1 MIVAALSWWLASS
14 LLGIVALPIIW
25 RLFSSLPDR
34 GYGFSRAFG
43 LIAAGYILWL
53 GASLGALQNTLG
65 GALTAILVVAGFA
78 FGLGYGQRRELLH
91 WIRANWRMIVV
102 MELLFLFAFAFW
114 AFVRA
119 NNPEIEGTEKPMEIA
134 FLNAI
139 LRSEGFPPND
149 PWLSGYAISYY
160 YFGYVLLAFLTR
172 VTNVSSSV
180 AFNLGSSLWFAF
192 SFLGAYALLYNL
204 ISARQ
209 KSPRLAAPLLGPL
222 FVVIS
227 GNLEGFLEFLHARH
241 VFWSQ
246 TTSGEFVS
254 SFWTWLNLENLL
266 DPPLT
271 EIAWIPS
278 RHWWWWRA
286 SRVIRDINLQG
297 VPIGV
302 EPIDEFPFFS
312 FLLADNHPHVLALPF
327 VLMAVAFALN
337 IFLAGKSP
345 SFQLGEFKLSPKL
358 QTGAKIIV
366 TLAILILGASHISN
380 AALTGVPFS
389 VAALDALKAMV
400 LAGILVWVLGVV
412 IRLLSGAVPSAL
424 PKGAFWFGAWLFGGL
439 LFLNTWDFPIY
450 FSLLLVTLWWTVR
463 SEAPFVI
470 LKRLGMT
477 AVGLTV
483 MGVLFYLP
491 WYPGFASQAGGILPN
506 MVFST
511 RLPHFLVMFS
521 PSFIPVALW
530 MIGRI
535 RPGFHRA
542 QLAWVAS
549 IGIGVPLMLMLLSW
563 SLGIAMAVILNRQDP
578 VALSGILS
586 LMGSDSMQG
595 VFGGSLLRLLTRSWT
610 SWVLGLLIAAV
621 TLVIMRVDNH
631 SETMQEGGDTPWPF
645 VALLIGIGAL
655 LVLGPEYLYLKDQFG
670 SRMNTIFKFY
680 FAAWNLWGIAAAYAT
695 YALWSRTR
703 RMHWGW
709 AVIAIIPLLLGMFY
723 PLMATVTKTA
733 GFSSPNGKTL
743 DGAAFISLRNP
754 DDYVAMQ
761 FISTQLHDGVLVEAV
776 GGAYTYFGR
785 MSTFT
790 GVPTVL
796 GWPGH
801 ESQWRGGYV
810 EMGSRQAD
818 IDTLYRTRYW
828 DEAKGIMDR
837 YAIDYV
843 YVGALERMSYEPLYE
858 LKFEAHMDLIFQYGE
873 ARIYA
878 RRGEATP

>member
-1 MIVAALSWWLASS
+1 VIVAVLSWWLASS

-25 RLFSSLPDR
+25 RLFSKLPDR

-43 LIAAGYILWL
+43 VIAAGYILWL
-53 GASLGALQNTLG
+53 GASLGAFRNSLG
-65 GALTAILVVAGFA
+65 GALTAILVVAGLA
-78 FGLGYGQRRELLH
+78 LGLGYGQRKELLD
-91 WIRANWRMIVV
+91 WIRANWRMVVV
-102 MELLFLFAFAFW
+102 MELLFLIAFVFW

-119 NNPEIEGTEKPMEIA
+119 NNPELEGTEKPMEIA

-139 LRSEGFPPND
+139 LRSERFPPND

-160 YFGYVLLAFLTR
+160 YFGYVLLALLTR
-172 VTNVSSSV
+172 ITNVSSSV

-192 SFLGAYALLYNL
+192 SVLGAYALLYNL

-209 KSPRLAAPLLGPL
+209 KSPRLTAPLLGPL

-241 VFWSQ
+241 IFWSQ
-246 TTSGEFVS
+246 DASGVSVS

-266 DPPLT
+266 NPPLG
-271 EIAWIPS
+271 EMSWVPN

-286 SRVIRDINLQG
+286 SRVIRDINLHG
-297 VPIGV
+297 ESTGI

-327 VLMAVAFALN
+327 ILMAVAFALN

-345 SFQLGEFKLSPKL
+345 DFRLGGFKLSPKL
-358 QTGAKIIV
+358 QSGAKI
-366 TLAILILGASHISN
+366 TAALAILLLGASRIGI
-380 AALTGVPFS
+380 AALTGLPFS
-389 VAALDALKAMV
+389 ASV
-400 LAGILVWVLGVV
+400 LEGLRVMILACALVWVLSGL
-412 IRLLSGAVPSAL
+412 IRFLSGELPSAL
-424 PKGAFWFGAWLFGGL
+424 PKEAFWFGAWLFGGL

-450 FSLLLVTLWWTVR
+450 FSLLLVTLWWTGR
-463 SEAPFVI
+463 SEAPVVV
-470 LKRLGMT
+470 LKRLGLT

-521 PSFIPVALW
+521 PAFIPIVLW

-535 RPGFHRA
+535 RRGFHRA
-542 QLAWVAS
+542 ELAWVAS
-549 IGIGVPLMLMLLSW
+549 IGVGVPLMLMLLSW
-563 SLGIAMAVILNRQDP
+563 ALGIAMAVILNRQDP
-578 VALSGILS
+578 VALSGMLNHI
-586 LMGSDSMQG
+586 GSDSVQG
-595 VFGGSLLRLLTRSWT
+595 VFRGSLMRLLTRSWT

-621 TLVIMRVDNH
+621 MLVLMRVDNR
-631 SETMQEGGDTPWPF
+631 SGTTQEGGDTPWPF
-645 VALLIGIGAL
+645 VVLLIGIGAL
-655 LVLGPEYLYLKDQFG
+655 LVLGPEYLYLRDQFG

-703 RMHWGW
+703 RMHLVW
-709 AVIAIIPLLLGMFY
+709 AVIAIIPVLLGMFY

-733 GFSSPNGKTL
+733 EFSPPNGRTL
-743 DGAAFISLRNP
+743 DGVAFISLRNP
-754 DDYVAMQ
+754 DDYIAMQ
-761 FISTQLHDGVLVEAV
+761 YINTQLTDGVLVEAV
-776 GGAYTYFGR
+776 GGSYTYFGR
-785 MSTFT
+785 MSAFT

-828 DEAKGIMDR
+828 DEAIGILDR

-843 YVGALERMSYEPLYE
+843 YVGALERISYEPLYE
-858 LKFEAHMDLIFQYGE
+858 QKFEAHMDLIFQYGE
-873 ARIYA
+873 ARIFA

>member
-1 MIVAALSWWLASS
+1 MIVPVLSWWLASS
-14 LLGIVALPIIW
+14 VLGIIAMPLIW
-25 RLFSSLPDR
+25 RLFSKLPDR

-43 LIAAGYILWL
+43 LLASGYILWL
-53 GASLGALQNTLG
+53 SASLGVFRNSLG
-65 GALTAILVVAGFA
+65 GALTAILIVAGLS
-78 FGLGYGQRRELLH
+78 FGLGYGQRKELLQ
-91 WIRANWRMIVV
+91 WVRANWRTIAV
-102 MELLFLFAFAFW
+102 MELLFLAAFAAW

-139 LRSEGFPPND
+139 LRSERFPPND

-172 VTNVSSSV
+172 ITNVTSSV

-192 SFLGAYALLYNL
+192 SVLGAYALLYNL
-204 ISARQ
+204 IGTRQ

-222 FVVIS
+222 FVIIC

-241 VFWSQ
+241 AFWSQ
-246 TTSGEFVS
+246 SASGEFVS
-254 SFWTWLNLENLL
+254 SFWTWLNLENLVS
-266 DPPLT
+266 PPLT
-271 EIAWIPS
+271 EASWIPS

-327 VLMAVAFALN
+327 VLMTVAYALN
-337 IFLAGKSP
+337 VFLADRP
-345 SFQLGEFKLSPKL
+345 ASFQLGEVRPSLKIQSSVKLI
-358 QTGAKIIV
+358 AA
-366 TLAILILGASHISN
+366 LAILLLGAGRISS
-380 AALTGVPFS
+380 AALAGIPFG
-389 VAALDALKAMV
+389 AAAVDALKVMI
-400 LAGILVWVLGVV
+400 LAGVLVWVLGVV
-412 IRLLSGAVPSAL
+412 IRLLSGAIPSAL
-424 PKGAFWFGAWLFGGL
+424 PKTTFWFGAWLFGGL

-450 FSLLLVTLWWTVR
+450 FSLLLVTLWWTGR
-463 SEAPFVI
+463 EEAPFVI
-470 LKRLGMT
+470 LQRVGMT

-483 MGVLFYLP
+483 MGILFYFP

-521 PSFIPVALW
+521 PSFIPIVLW
-530 MIGRI
+530 IIGRI
-535 RPGFHRA
+535 RRGFQWP
-542 QLAWVAS
+542 QLVWIAS
-549 IGIGVPLMLMLLSW
+549 IGVTIPFMLMLLSW

-578 VALSGILS
+578 VALSGILNHI
-586 LMGSDSMQG
+586 GSDSVQG

-610 SWVLGLLIAAV
+610 SWVLGFLIAAG
-621 TLVIMRVDNH
+621 TFLLMRVGNH
-631 SETMQEGGDTPWPF
+631 SESGQEGGDTPWPF
-645 VALLIGIGAL
+645 VVLLIGIGAL

-703 RMHWGW
+703 RLNWVW
-709 AVIAIIPLLLGMFY
+709 AIVAIVPMLLGMFY

-733 GFSSPNGKTL
+733 AFSPPNGRTL
-743 DGAAFISLRNP
+743 DGAAFISLRNQ
-754 DDYVAMQ
+754 DDHVALQ
-761 FISTQLHDGVLVEAV
+761 FINTQLTDGVLVEAV
-776 GGAYTYFGR
+776 GGSYTYFGR
-785 MSTFT
+785 MSAFS
-790 GVPTVL
+790 GIPTVL

-801 ESQWRGGYV
+801 ESQWRGGYE
-810 EMGSRQAD
+810 EMGTRQAD
-818 IDTLYRTRYW
+818 VDTLYRTRYW
-828 DEAKGIMDR
+828 DEAKGILER
-837 YAIDYV
+837 YGIDYV
-843 YVGALERMSYEPLYE
+843 YVGALERISYQPLYE
-858 LKFEAHMDLIFQYGE
+858 LKFEDNMDLIFQYGE

>member
-1 MIVAALSWWLASS
+1 VIVAALSWWLVSS
-14 LLGIVALPIIW
+14 LLGFVALPILW
-25 RLFSSLPDR
+25 RLFSKLPDR

-43 LIAAGYILWL
+43 LLAAGYVLWL
-53 GASLGALQNTLG
+53 GGSLGALRNSLG
-65 GALTAILVVAGFA
+65 GALTAILFIAGLA
-78 FGLGYGQRRELLH
+78 LGLGYGQRKELLE

-102 MELLFLFAFAFW
+102 MELLFLISFATW

-119 NNPEIEGTEKPMEIA
+119 NNPEIEGTEKPMEVA

-139 LRSEGFPPND
+139 LRSERFPPND

-160 YFGYVLLAFLTR
+160 YFGYVLLAFLSR
-172 VTNVSSSV
+172 VTNVPGSV

-192 SFLGAYALLYNL
+192 SVLGAYALLYNL
-204 ISARQ
+204 IGARK

-222 FVVIS
+222 FIVIS
-227 GNLEGFLEFLHARH
+227 GNIEGFLEFLHARH
-241 VFWSQ
+241 LFWSQ
-246 TTSGEFVS
+246 TAGGEYVS
-254 SFWTWLNLENLL
+254 SFWTWLNLENLNT
-266 DPPLT
+266 PPLT
-271 EIAWIPS
+271 EVSWLPS

-297 VPIGV
+297 VPTGV

-327 VLMAVAFALN
+327 VLMSVAFVLN
-337 IFLAGKSP
+337 IFLPGRS
-345 SFQLGEFKLSPKL
+345 SGFQLGEYNLPPKF
-358 QTGAKIIV
+358 QPWAKFIP
-366 TLAILILGASHISN
+366 TLAVLLLGIWRIGN
-380 AALTGVPFS
+380 AAVMGVPFS
-389 VAALDALKAMV
+389 AAALDAIKTMI
-400 LAGILVWVLGVV
+400 LAGVLIWVLGVV
-412 IRLLSGAVPSAL
+412 IRLLSGAVPCAL
-424 PKGAFWFGAWLFGGL
+424 PRGAFWFGAWLFGSL

-450 FSLLLVTLWWTVR
+450 FSLLLVTLWWTGR
-463 SEAPFVI
+463 GEAPVAI
-470 LKRLGMT
+470 LKRVGIT
-477 AVGLTV
+477 AVGLIV

-506 MVFST
+506 LVFST
-511 RLPHFLVMFS
+511 RLPHFLIMFS
-521 PSFIPVALW
+521 TVLIPIALW
-530 MIGRI
+530 MIGRM
-535 RPGFHRA
+535 RHGFHRT
-542 QLAWVAS
+542 QLVWIAS
-549 IGIGVPLMLMLLSW
+549 IGVGVPLMLMLLSW
-563 SLGIAMAVILNRQDP
+563 SLGISMAIVLNRQDP
-578 VALSGILS
+578 VVLSGILNY
-586 LMGSDSMQG
+586 MGSDSVQD
-595 VFGGSLLRLLTRSWT
+595 VFGASMLRLLTSSWT
-610 SWVLGLLIAAV
+610 SWILGFLIAGV
-621 TLVIMRVDNH
+621 FVLLMRVDIKN
-631 SETMQEGGDTPWPF
+631 ETNQADGDTPWPF
-645 VALLIGIGAL
+645 VALLIGLGAL

-695 YALWSRTR
+695 HALWSRTR

-709 AVIAIIPLLLGMFY
+709 AVIAVVPLLLGMFY

-733 GFSSPNGKTL
+733 AFSPPYERTL

-761 FISTQLHDGVLVEAV
+761 YVNTQLPNGVLVEAV
-776 GGAYTYFGR
+776 GGSYTYFGR
-785 MSTFT
+785 ISTFT

-801 ESQWRGGYV
+801 ESQWRGGYR
-810 EMGSRQAD
+810 EMGSRQGD

-843 YVGALERMSYEPLYE
+843 YVGALERISYEPLYE
-858 LKFEAHMDLIFQYGE
+858 KKFETHMDLIFEYGE
-873 ARIYA
+873 VRIYA